1 MKILADV
8 PSARRLSDL
17 LNEAHR
23 NYGHSAPVVNPAW
36 QPLVGEFLI
45 EREAHLFERRGYRA
59 DEARAVALHWEHPH
73 LALARIEAL
82 SQNRGSD
89 DFVALA
95 ALLKRVNN
103 ITKDFQTTAG
113 IGELRGRLREPSEL
127 ALVDAAARIWP
138 TLQLALAE
146 GRYADAMK
154 DVVTLRQPVDR
165 FFVDVMVMTEEPAL
179 RDARLTLLA
188 TLKKAILNI
197 ADIAEM
203 ATETQSG

>member
-1 MKILADV
+1 MSLADKLDTIVGLFAAGEKPTGSRDPYGLRRAAQGVVKILVDV

-23 NYGHSAPVVNPAW
+23 NYGHAAPAANPAW

-82 SQNRGSD
+82 SQNRGSA

-138 TLQLALAE
+138 TLQVALAE
-146 GRYADAMK
+146 GRYRGRDERCR
-154 DVVTLRQPVDR
+154 D
-165 FFVDVMVMTEEPAL
+165 PAGS
-179 RDARLTLLA
+179 RSIGSSST
-188 TLKKAILNI
+188 
-197 ADIAEM
+197 
-203 ATETQSG
+203 SW